1 MTTEKMPLEGVRV
14 LSLTVVWAGIY
25 ASQLLGDMGA
35 EIIRLEAIQR
45 FASTTR
51 NVMARPPAGIYEN
64 DTSGGWFNYPDRTPG
79 ERPWNRS
86 TFFNCHGRNQRA
98 ITLDLENPKGIDLFK
113 KLVAVS
119 DLFIENN
126 APKVIEN
133 LGLTYEMMSEINP
146 GIIVIRAPG
155 YGTWGSLRDWRG
167 YGTNV
172 DGVLSHMWLNQY
184 SSDDIAR
191 RTGVFSMDTTGGST
205 IVMSALMALRHRE
218 KTGKGQLIEVAQA
231 ETVLSMLA
239 EPFSD
244 YYMNGRLQETM
255 GNRLPAALQGCYRC
269 NGEDDWIVI
278 TITNDDEW
286 KGLCRALSNPAWTK
300 NEKFSDEMT
309 RYQNHDELDKHIEEW
324 TSKRDKYE
332 AMQILQKEGVPAGPV
347 LNERDAY
354 NDPQMKDR
362 DFFVEMTQK
371 WSGTHKYPGFPWKYT
386 QRPQKA
392 YLPPPGLGE
401 HNEYVYKG
409 ILKLSDAEYAELE
422 KEQIIGDV
430 YLPHV
435 R

>member
-1 MTTEKMPLEGVRV
+1 MTTQKLPLEGVRV
-14 LSLTVVWAGIY
+14 LSLTVVWAGVY
-25 ASQLLGDMGA
+25 ASQLLGDLGA
-35 EIIRLEAIQR
+35 EIIRMEAIQR

-64 DTSGGWFNYPDRTPG
+64 DTSGGWFNYPDRSPG
-79 ERPWNRS
+79 ERPWNRT

-98 ITLDLENPKGIDLFK
+98 ITLDLENSKGMDLFK
-113 KLVAVS
+113 RLVKVS

-126 APKVIEN
+126 APKVVEN
-133 LGLTYEMMSEINP
+133 LGITYEMMSEINP
-146 GIIVIRAPG
+146 GIIMIRAPG
-155 YGTWGSLRDWRG
+155 YGTSGPLRDWRG

-269 NGEDDWIVI
+269 TGEDDWIVV
-278 TITNDDEW
+278 TITNDEQW
-286 KGLCRALSNPAWTK
+286 KGLCRALGNPAWTK
-300 NEKFSDEMT
+300 DEKFSDEMI
-309 RYQNHDELDKHIEEW
+309 RYRNHDDLDKHIEEW
-324 TSKRDKYE
+324 TSTRDKYE
-332 AMQILQKEGVPAGPV
+332 AMKLLQKEGVPAGPV

-354 NDPQMKDR
+354 NDPQMNDR
-362 DFFVEMTQK
+362 GFFVEMTQK
-371 WSGTHKYPGFPWKYT
+371 WSGTHKYPGFPWRYT
-386 QRPQKA
+386 HIPQKA

-401 HNEYVYKG
+401 HNEYVYKE
-409 ILKLSDAEYAELE
+409 ILKMSDVEYAELE
-422 KEQIIGDV
+422 REQIIGDV
-430 YLPHV
+430 YLPNV